1 MSATDT
7 LSAIEARILGCLL
20 EKEITLPDYYPLTL
34 NALTAAC
41 NQTTNRE
48 PILTLEENQVRRAL
62 ESMKTRGWIFEI
74 SIVGARVSKYRHNLK
89 AKLPGLERPST
100 SLLCVLL
107 LRGPQTLGELRQRTE
122 RLQTFPDLPS
132 VEAELL
138 KLITYSEGPL
148 VACLPAGPGRRVAQ
162 YAQLLTGEPE
172 TGLAPKEVLQFS
184 NGAEAEAGLAA
195 YPGYS
200 QSGAYPYVDEA
211 EVARLVAAGY
221 PQLTSQALPAGFSA
235 PVYPAAAPTA
245 PLQGPSE
252 DQLWR
257 QRMEME
263 LEILKAQLNR
273 LKVRLGVED

>member
-1 MSATDT
+1 MPATDT
-7 LSAIEARILGCLL
+7 LSSTEARILGCLL

-48 PILTLEENQVRRAL
+48 PIMTLDENQVRRAV
-62 ESMKTRGWIFEI
+62 ESLKTRGWVFEI

-89 AKLPGLERPST
+89 SKLPGLERPST

-107 LRGPQTLGELRQRTE
+107 LRGEQTLGELRQRTE
-122 RLQTFPDLPS
+122 RLQAFPDLES

-148 VACLPAGPGRRVAQ
+148 VACLPAGSGRRVAQ
-162 YAQLLTGEPE
+162 YVQLLTGEPD
-172 TGLAPKEVLQFS
+172 AI
-184 NGAEAEAGLAA
+184 
-195 YPGYS
+195 
-200 QSGAYPYVDEA
+200 QSPQRA
-211 EVARLVAAGY
+211 EVIVE
-221 PQLTSQALPAGFSA
+221 
-235 PVYPAAAPTA
+235 PVSVAAAPVA
-245 PLQGPSE
+245 D
-252 DQLWR
+252 DQLWK

-263 LEILKAQLNR
+263 IELLKAQLNR